1 MRIWTQEEINDVM
14 ARRENK
20 ETLQQIGNI
29 YGVSRERIRQVQAK
43 ALRKIRREKE
53 SKIGNNVLEWKIDSL
68 EVSGR
73 LNRCLWIVV
82 GDGKV
87 KDILNYSP
95 SELLRYPNFGRVSLA
110 ELQKVLMHHGLSL
123 KQS

>member
-43 ALRKIRREKE
+43 EIRKIKWRNDYKVGDKVADWGVRA
-53 SKIGNNVLEWKIDSL
+53 L
-68 EVSGR
+68 EVSPR
-73 LNRCLWIVV
+73 TRHCLEYGLEAKTI
-82 GDGKV
+82 GDVLK
-87 KDILNYSP
+87 YTRA
-95 SELLRYPNFGRVSLA
+95 ELLREPNFGIESLK
-110 ELQKVLMHHGLSL
+110 ELENELGKFELSL
-123 KQS
+123 KQ